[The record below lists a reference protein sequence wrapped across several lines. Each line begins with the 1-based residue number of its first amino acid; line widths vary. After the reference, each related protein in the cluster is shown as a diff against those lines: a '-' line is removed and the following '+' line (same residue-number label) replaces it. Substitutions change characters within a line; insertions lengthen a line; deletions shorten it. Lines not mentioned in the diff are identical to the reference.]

1 VVPGIVQIS
10 KMDTGYG
17 EGGDSYQCSVR
28 TVGPPSTMLRFLR
41 ELCRSATFGGRGNG
55 GERIIGNIVKD
66 QNGTLTWVYELSF
79 WKNPVI
85 LITVAKVLM
94 LSLAVPVVLAFVLGL
109 ENGIAEAGTL
119 ALTVLAICGAILGVL
134 LVVAYLMIGIIYGG
148 KYQVL
153 FRMDDKG
160 VHHIQLKRQYDR
172 AKAMGLLTALAGL
185 AGGNLTAAGAGLLA
199 ASRQS
204 MYTRFSEVRSIRF
217 SPKRD
222 TIYLNGSLSRNQV
235 YAPIEDL
242 PLVRDHILSRCRK
255 DVKVR

>member
-1 VVPGIVQIS
+1 
-10 KMDTGYG
+10 M
-17 EGGDSYQCSVR
+17 
-28 TVGPPSTMLRFLR
+28 
-41 ELCRSATFGGRGNG
+41 
-55 GERIIGNIVKD
+55 
-66 QNGTLTWVYELSF
+66 YELSF
-79 WKNPVI
+79 WRNPVI

-119 ALTVLAICGAILGVL
+119 ALTVLAICGVILGVL
-134 LVVAYLMIGIIYGG
+134 LVVAYLVLGIIYGG

-153 FRMDDKG
+153 FKMDDKG
-160 VHHIQLKRQYDR
+160 VHHIQLKKQYDWP
-172 AKAMGLLTALAGL
+172 AIGLLTVLAGL
-185 AGGNLTAAGAGLLA
+185 AGGNITAAGAGLLA

-204 MYTRFSEVRSIRF
+204 MYTRLSEVRSIRF

-235 YAPIEDL
+235 YAPITDL

>member
-1 VVPGIVQIS
+1 
-10 KMDTGYG
+10 M
-17 EGGDSYQCSVR
+17 
-28 TVGPPSTMLRFLR
+28 MLRFLR
-41 ELCRSATFGGRGNG
+41 DLRRSATAGGRENE
-55 GERIIGNIVKD
+55 GERMVGNIVKD

-79 WKNPVI
+79 WRNPVI
-85 LITVAKVLM
+85 LITVAKVLV

-109 ENGIAEAGTL
+109 ENGIAEAETL
-119 ALTVLAICGAILGVL
+119 ALTALAICGVILGVL
-134 LVVAYLMIGIIYGG
+134 LVVAYLVLGIIYGG

-153 FRMDDKG
+153 FKMDDKG
-160 VHHIQLKRQYDR
+160 VYHIQLKKQYDR

-204 MYTRFSEVRSIRF
+204 MYTRFSEVRSIKF
-217 SPKRD
+217 SPKRE

-235 YAPIEDL
+235 YAPVEDL

>member
-1 VVPGIVQIS
+1 MRDRQ
-10 KMDTGYG
+10 DL
-17 EGGDSYQCSVR
+17 CSSP
-28 TVGPPSTMLRFLR
+28 TV
-41 ELCRSATFGGRGNG
+41 GGRGNG

-94 LSLAVPVVLAFVLGL
+94 LSLAMPVVLAFVLGL

-134 LVVAYLMIGIIYGG
+134 LVVAYLVIGIIYGG

-153 FRMDDKG
+153 FKMDDKG
-160 VHHIQLKRQYDR
+160 VHHIQLKKQYDR